1 MTTAI
6 LYPIVLGG
14 GLTQAEVLSQTE
26 KAYASAKTLSVE
38 AKLTSKQYSATAKI
52 QWVAPNN
59 LRVAGKSGFN
69 SDYVLLVAKGKTSVF
84 NAGNWETV
92 GSPDTGIASVTGI
105 SGTLGN
111 VVPSFLLKPK
121 FGGYAVAN
129 GNAIAPVEKVNGKPA
144 YKLSNQFQEIWV
156 DQKTFFVVQTK
167 INAGTQPMVGVYGRT
182 VVNAPIPASVFK
194 K

>member
-1 MTTAI
+1 MTAI
-6 LYPIVLGG
+6 LFPIVLGG
-14 GLTQAEVLSQTE
+14 ALTQAEVLSQTE
-26 KAYASAKTLSVE
+26 KAYASVKTLSVE
-38 AKLTSKQYSATAKI
+38 AKLTSKQFSATAKI

-84 NAGNWETV
+84 NAANWETV

-121 FGGYAVAN
+121 FGVYAVAN